1 MISGTDLRLL
11 SIEQKVKVMFF
22 SEASL
27 KHKYEYLKPLLQ
39 KVFGAVILPTRTKE
53 LFYWNL

>member
-27 KHKYEYLKPLLQ
+27 KHKYEYLKPPLQ

-53 LFYWNL
+53 LFY